1 MDAFLMTLAVICG
14 GAGMMFVAGRLGE
27 AQARLNLLRQ
37 QRRRD
42 RQS

>member
-1 MDAFLMTLAVICG
+1 MDALLMILAVIGG
-14 GAGMMFVAGRLGE
+14 GAGMVFVAGRLGE